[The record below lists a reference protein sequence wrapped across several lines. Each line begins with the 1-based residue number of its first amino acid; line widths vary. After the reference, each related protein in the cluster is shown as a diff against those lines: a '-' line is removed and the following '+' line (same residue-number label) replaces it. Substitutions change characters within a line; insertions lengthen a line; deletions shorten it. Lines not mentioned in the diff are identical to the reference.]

1 MSELN
6 LLCIEVD
13 ELTKG
18 RNNLEQALNHFREC
32 ESITN
37 EQYRNLAY
45 LLEEVNDTLMN
56 KQIELKRMEELEND

>member
-1 MSELN
+1 MSELD

-32 ESITN
+32 ESITE
-37 EQYRNLAY
+37 EQYQNLGD

-56 KQIELKRMEELEND
+56 KQIELERMEELI

>member
-6 LLCIEVD
+6 LLCIEID

-32 ESITN
+32 ESITE
-37 EQYRNLAY
+37 EQYQNLGD

-56 KQIELKRMEELEND
+56 KQIELERMEELI

>member
-6 LLCIEVD
+6 LLCIEID

-56 KQIELKRMEELEND
+56 KQIELERMKELI